1 MKRFFPL
8 SLLLAALACAAPALA
23 EGPSGR
29 SKNVVVTLV
38 PETTS
43 VAAGQVLTVAL
54 KLEMA
59 PEWHTYWINPGDS
72 GLPTR
77 IRWTLPPDFEAGSIQ
92 WPVPERIA
100 VGPITSYGY
109 DGEVWLLSELKVPAA
124 AVVGARVQLAAR
136 VDWLECKELCLPG
149 KAQLAL
155 ELPVAAVA
163 TPDPAHAEA
172 FAKARARLPLP
183 TPAWKG
189 EALAGAK
196 AIALSFSEAPG
207 AGAVEQFFPLQL
219 ELVDYAAPQEAT
231 TAGAGFRVVMARA
244 TNAAAL
250 PATVEGVV
258 RTADGRGFL
267 VSVPLREG
275 AADAVAPPQARPE
288 AGGPGGAGGPSLPV
302 ALGFAFVG
310 GLLLNLMP
318 CVLPVLSL
326 KVLSFVRHGGEGGA
340 LRHGLAFTAGVL
352 VFFWALAGALLA
364 LRAGGE
370 QIGWGFQLQSP
381 PFVAFLASL
390 FLLLA
395 LNLFGVFEMG
405 ESLSSVGGNAPRS
418 GLAGSFW
425 GGALATLTATPCT
438 APFMGSALGFA
449 LAQPAAVNFAVF
461 TALGAGMAAPY
472 LTLSASP
479 RLLKRMPKPG
489 RWMET
494 FKQLMGFVLLGTVVF
509 LAWLFGRQTGVD
521 GVAALLGALVL
532 VGMAAW
538 AYGRGTAPDA
548 GGRSRLV
555 ALASAALLLCAGLAL
570 GMTQTQ
576 RAADAGSS
584 AATSGG
590 LQWEAWSPERLAEL
604 RAAGRPV
611 FVDFTADWCLTCQVN
626 ERVALASAEV
636 AARFQAEGV
645 TLLKADWTLRDE
657 RITRALA
664 EYGRQGVPVY
674 VLYGR
679 DAGRPHRLLPE
690 ILDAATILKALDETL

>member
-1 MKRFFPL
+1 MKRFLPT
-8 SLLLAALACAAPALA
+8 LLAALACAAPALA
-23 EGPSGR
+23 QGPSGR

-38 PETTS
+38 PETMS
-43 VAAGQVLTVAL
+43 VAAGQTLTVAL

-77 IRWTLPPDFEAGSIQ
+77 IQWTLPAGFEAGPIQ

-109 DGEVWLLSELKVPAA
+109 DGEAWLLSELKVPAT
-124 AVVGARVQLAAR
+124 AVVGSRVQLAAR

-155 ELPVAAVA
+155 ELPVAAQA

-172 FAKARARLPLP
+172 FTQARARLPLR
-183 TPAWKG
+183 TPLWKG

-231 TAGAGFRVVMARA
+231 TAGAGLRVVFSRA
-244 TNAAAL
+244 ANPAAL
-250 PATVEGVV
+250 PATLEGVV

-275 AADAVAPPQARPE
+275 AADAVAPPKARPE
-288 AGGPGGAGGPSLPV
+288 AGSHGAAAGGPSLPV

-326 KVLSFVRHGGEGGA
+326 KVLSFVKHGGEGGA

-538 AYGRGTAPDA
+538 AYGRGTAPGA

-555 ALASAALLLCAGLAL
+555 ALASAALLLGAGLAL
-570 GMTQTQ
+570 GMTQPQ
-576 RAADAGSS
+576 RAADVGSS
-584 AATSGG
+584 SATSGG

-626 ERVALASAEV
+626 ERVALASPEV

-679 DAGRPHRLLPE
+679 DASRPHRLLPE